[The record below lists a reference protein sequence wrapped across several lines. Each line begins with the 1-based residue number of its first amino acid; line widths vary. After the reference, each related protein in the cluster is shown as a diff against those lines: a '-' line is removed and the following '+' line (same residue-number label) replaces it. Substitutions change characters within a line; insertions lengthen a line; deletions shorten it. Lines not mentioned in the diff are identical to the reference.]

1 MLHHSVKQL
10 IRARGFSFHQYLHT
24 VSSFLLFSAVLLST
38 LAIVTGYSKAL
49 YLELSVKLTLTS
61 LSVLLLLEIMHSSR
75 GALMLCTL
83 LASLTIAIH
92 YILIATSSH
101 LAIAIAVVHV
111 VQALLWAWLR
121 SLFAKAPQHLSYLLT
136 WGMLYVTISAYSRSL
151 PVDLQYAR
159 VALVIALATISTP
172 ALLAGSTALQNVVAV
187 ERAVGEAVGQA
198 IVARV
203 RRVKLWAELTASKVR
218 TMLKKVLGVSLG
230 KAPQEKALK
239 LVQTTARVVG
249 SVETTVETS
258 TMQRLERLLS
268 HIIKCGRVLEDTI
281 VRKVRTGMAKMVKH
295 LHHTFEYSLATISLV
310 LGLLILL
317 ALIIFILLA
326 L

>member
-1 MLHHSVKQL
+1 M
-10 IRARGFSFHQYLHT
+10 IRARGFSFQQYLHI

-38 LAIVTGYSKAL
+38 FAIVTGYSKASH
-49 YLELSVKLTLTS
+49 LELSVKLTLIS
-61 LSVLLLLEIMHSSR
+61 LSVLLLLEIMRSSR
-75 GALMLCTL
+75 GTLMLCTL

-92 YILIATSSH
+92 YILIATSSS
-101 LAIAIAVVHV
+101 LAIAVTVVHV

-121 SLFAKAPQHLSYLLT
+121 SLFARAPQRLTYLLT
-136 WGMLYVTISAYSRSL
+136 WGTLYVTISAYSRFL

-159 VALVIALATISTP
+159 VALVIALATIATP
-172 ALLAGSTALQNVVAV
+172 ALLAGSTALQNVIAI
-187 ERAVGEAVGQA
+187 ESAVGEAVGQA

-203 RRVKLWAELTASKVR
+203 RRVRLWAELTANKVR

-230 KAPQEKALK
+230 KAQQEKALK
-239 LVQTTARVVG
+239 LVQTTARVVV
-249 SVETTVETS
+249 SVEITVETS
-258 TMQRLERLLS
+258 TMRRLERLLS
-268 HIIKCGRVLEDTI
+268 HIIKCSRVLEDTI
-281 VRKVRTGMAKMVKH
+281 VKKVRTGMAKIVKH

>member
-1 MLHHSVKQL
+1 
-10 IRARGFSFHQYLHT
+10 

-38 LAIVTGYSKAL
+38 FAIVTGYSKAL
-49 YLELSVKLTLTS
+49 HLELSVNLTLIS

-92 YILIATSSH
+92 YILIATSSS
-101 LAIAIAVVHV
+101 LAMAVAVAHV

-121 SLFAKAPQHLSYLLT
+121 SLFARAPQHLTYLLT
-136 WGMLYVTISAYSRSL
+136 WGTLYVTISAYSRSL

-159 VALVIALATISTP
+159 VALVIALATIATP
-172 ALLAGSTALQNVVAV
+172 ALLAGSSALQNVIAI
-187 ERAVGEAVGQA
+187 ESAVGEAVGQA

-203 RRVKLWAELTASKVR
+203 RLWAELAANKVR

-239 LVQTTARVVG
+239 LMQTTARVVG
-249 SVETTVETS
+249 SVEITVETS
-258 TMQRLERLLS
+258 TMRRLESLLS

-281 VRKVRTGMAKMVKH
+281 VKKVRTGMAKIVKH
-295 LHHTFEYSLATISLV
+295 LHRTFEHSLATISLV